1 MNCRSTSIALRTVS
15 RLRARALALA
25 AILAL
30 SLGFHATCAAQTSPY
45 NSLELVWTA
54 SGDDADVGQ
63 VSAYEVRYSR
73 TPAGSDIGVWWNG
86 IPTSQSMTLVSS
98 LVPAGQTQLATVA
111 GLAQGTTYYF
121 ALIALDE
128 VANRSDYSNIATG
141 TTQSCGAPSETPGA
155 FAAVADTGQVLV
167 SWTPAT
173 DPAALSLQLYRATGS
188 GGAWGLLQSLS
199 PTSSSYLDTA
209 VQPGVTYRYRAAWA
223 AAAVSGVACEG
234 PMSPTATV
242 TLPGTP
248 GGGSTSPVATAVHA
262 YPNPSSGAVNVSINV
277 AGGGARAVRLRLF
290 DMNGRWIATV
300 ADGEYPAGSTLV
312 TWNREGRDGRRV
324 APGYYELLGTV
335 GGLRVRERILLLP

>member
-1 MNCRSTSIALRTVS
+1 MNCRSTSIAFRAVS

-25 AILAL
+25 AMVAL

-63 VSAYEVRYSR
+63 VSAYEIRYSP
-73 TPAGSDIGVWWNG
+73 TPAGTDIAAWWNG
-86 IPTSQSMTLVSS
+86 VPTSQSMTLVSS

-173 DPAALSLQLYRATGS
+173 DPAAQSLHLYRATGS
-188 GGAWGLLQSLS
+188 GGAWGLLQSLL

-223 AAAVSGVACEG
+223 SGVACEG
-234 PMSPTATV
+234 LMSPTATA

-248 GGGSTSPVATAVHA
+248 GGGATSTTAAAVHA
-262 YPNPSSGAVNVSINV
+262 YPNPSSGAVTVAINV
-277 AGGGARAVRLRLF
+277 PAGGARAVRLRLF
-290 DMNGRWIATV
+290 DMNGRWVATIAE
-300 ADGEYPAGSTLV
+300 GEYPAGSTLV
-312 TWNREGRDGRRV
+312 SWNRSGRDGRRV
-324 APGYYELLGTV
+324 APGYYELLGTI
-335 GGLRVRERILLLP
+335 GSTRVRERILLLP